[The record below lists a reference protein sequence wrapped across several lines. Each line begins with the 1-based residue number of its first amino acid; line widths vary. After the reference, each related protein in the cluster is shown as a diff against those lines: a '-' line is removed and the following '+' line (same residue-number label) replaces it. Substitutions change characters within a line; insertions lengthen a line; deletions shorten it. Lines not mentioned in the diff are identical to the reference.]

1 MTNPQTA
8 VNTIKGLSMDAV
20 EAAGCGHPGM
30 PMGMADAAYVLW
42 SQHMKYNPSQPNWPD
57 RDRFV
62 LSNGH
67 GSMLLYSMLYL
78 TGYPD
83 IGLDDI
89 KDFRQ
94 WGARTAGH
102 PEFGEAAGIETTTG
116 PLGQGISNAVGMALA
131 EQLLAGRYN
140 TAEAKLVDHYT
151 YVFAGDG
158 CLMEGVAAEACSLA
172 GHLKLGK
179 LIVLWDDN
187 SITID
192 GTTEISFTENVAAR
206 FESYGW
212 QTLRCDGHN
221 HDELNQAFN
230 EAKSD
235 SLRPT
240 LICARTHIGHGSPN
254 KQDTSAAHGAKLGED
269 EIRLTKEGMG
279 WPTEPAF
286 HVPDEA
292 KEAFSGA
299 VQSGKEA
306 YHAWLRARETANATT
321 LRSFDA
327 QLSGELPE
335 DLWEKLPTF
344 ETGGKVATRKASGAV
359 LNALCGDLPG
369 LIGGSADLAGS
380 NNTDLKGFEE
390 VQAGAFG
397 PNNRNIRFG
406 VREHG
411 MAAICNGMALHGGMR
426 PYAGTFLVFSDYM
439 RPSIRL
445 AALMNQPVTYVFTHD
460 SVFLGEDGPTHQP
473 VEHAMALRLIPNS
486 WVVRPADA
494 NETKL
499 AWQIALN
506 RNDGPTSLLLSRQG
520 LPTLAECDG
529 DGALNGGYIL
539 RKEAGDTPSLILI
552 ATGSEVHI
560 ALEAAEKLGPDVRVV
575 SMPCFELF
583 DSQSQIYK
591 DEVLPPGATKRLAIE
606 AGRTFGWEKYVGDAG
621 IIHGIDRF
629 GTSAP
634 AERIAQE
641 WGFTTDALATK
652 AQSYLND

>member
-1 MTNPQTA
+1 MSNAQLA

-42 SQHMKYNPSQPNWPD
+42 AQHIKFNPKQPNWPD

-89 KDFRQ
+89 KEFRQ

-102 PEFGEAAGIETTTG
+102 PEYGEAAGIETTTG
-116 PLGQGISNAVGMALA
+116 PLGQGVSNAVGMALA
-131 EQLLAGRYN
+131 ERLLAGRYN
-140 TAEAKLVDHYT
+140 TSNATLVDHHT

-158 CLMEGVAAEACSLA
+158 CLMEGVSSEACSLA

-179 LIVLWDDN
+179 LIMLWDDN

-192 GTTEISFTENVAAR
+192 GTTEIAFTENVASR

-230 EAKSD
+230 AAKAD
-235 SLRPT
+235 TERPT

-254 KQDTSAAHGAKLGED
+254 KQDTSAAHGAKLGAD
-269 EIRLTKEGMG
+269 EIRITKEGMN
-279 WPTEPAF
+279 WPTDQDF
-286 HVPDEA
+286 YVPEEA
-292 KEAFSGA
+292 KTAFDSG
-299 VQSGKEA
+299 VQSGQEA
-306 YHAWLRARETANATT
+306 YHAWLRARESA
-321 LRSFDA
+321 DA
-327 QLSGELPE
+327 ETVRAMDNQLSGKIPE
-335 DLWEKLPTF
+335 GLWDKLPGF
-344 ETGGKVATRKASGAV
+344 EVGGKVATRKASGAV
-359 LNALCGDLPG
+359 LNALCADLPG

-380 NNTDLKGFEE
+380 NNTDLKGFDE
-390 VQAGAFG
+390 VQAGHFSA
-397 PNNRNIRFG
+397 NNRNIRFG

-445 AALMNQPVTYVFTHD
+445 AALMKQPVTYVFTHD

-486 WVVRPADA
+486 WVIRPADA
-494 NETKL
+494 NETKYG
-499 AWQIALN
+499 WQIALE
-506 RNDGPTSLLLSRQG
+506 RQDGPTSLLLSRQG

-529 DGALNGGYIL
+529 DGVRRGGYVL
-539 RKEAGDTPSLILI
+539 RKEAGDTPELILI

-560 ALEAAEKLGPDVRVV
+560 ALETAKNLGPNVRVV
-575 SMPCFELF
+575 SMPCLELF
-583 DSQSQIYK
+583 DGQSQVYK
-591 DEVLPPGATKRLAIE
+591 DEVLPPNVTKRLAIE
-606 AGRTFGWEKYVGDAG
+606 AGRTFGWEKYVGSDG

-634 AERIAQE
+634 AERIAEE
-641 WGFTTDALATK
+641 WGFTTEALTNK
-652 AQSYLND
+652 AQDYLND

>member
-1 MTNPQTA
+1 MSNPKLA
-8 VNTIKGLSMDAV
+8 VNTIKGLAMDAV

-42 SQHMKYNPSQPNWPD
+42 SQHMKYNPKQPNWPD

-67 GSMLLYSMLYL
+67 GSLLLYSMLYL

-89 KDFRQ
+89 KNFRQ

-102 PEFGEAAGIETTTG
+102 PEYGEAAGIETTTG

-140 TAEAKLVDHYT
+140 SSDVTLVDHHT

-158 CLMEGVAAEACSLA
+158 CLMEGVSSEACSLA

-179 LIVLWDDN
+179 LIMLWDDN

-192 GTTEISFTENVAAR
+192 GTTEIAFTENVASR

-221 HDELNQAFN
+221 HEQLNQAF
-230 EAKSD
+230 EAAEAETE
-235 SLRPT
+235 RPT

-254 KQDTSAAHGAKLGED
+254 KQDTSAAHGAKLGAD
-269 EIRLTKEGMG
+269 EVRITKEGMD
-279 WPTEPAF
+279 WPTEQNF
-286 HVPDEA
+286 YVPEEA
-292 KEAFSGA
+292 KSAFDSA
-299 VQSGKEA
+299 VQAGQEA
-306 YHAWLRARETANATT
+306 YHAWLRARETADADTI
-321 LRSFDA
+321 RAFDA
-327 QLSGELPE
+327 QLSGRIP
-335 DLWEKLPTF
+335 DGLWNKLPDF
-344 ETGGKVATRKASGAV
+344 EIGGKVATRKASGAV
-359 LNALCGDLPG
+359 LNAICADLPG

-380 NNTDLKGFEE
+380 NNTDLKGYDE
-390 VQAGAFG
+390 VQAGQFSA
-397 PNNRNIRFG
+397 NNRNIRFG

-445 AALMNQPVTYVFTHD
+445 AALMKQPITYVFTHD

-494 NETKL
+494 NETKFG
-499 AWQIALN
+499 WQIALE
-506 RNDGPTSLLLSRQG
+506 RRDGPTSLLLSRQG

-529 DGALNGGYIL
+529 DGVRRGGYVL
-539 RKEAGDTPSLILI
+539 RKEAGDTPELILI

-560 ALEAAEKLGPDVRVV
+560 ALGAAKNLGPNVRVV

-583 DSQSQIYK
+583 DGQSQVYK
-591 DEVLPPGATKRLAIE
+591 DEVLPPKATKRLAIE
-606 AGRTFGWEKYVGDAG
+606 AGRTFGWEKYVGDGG

-634 AERIAQE
+634 AERIAAE
-641 WGFTTDALATK
+641 WGFTTEALTAK
-652 AQSYLND
+652 AQDYLNG